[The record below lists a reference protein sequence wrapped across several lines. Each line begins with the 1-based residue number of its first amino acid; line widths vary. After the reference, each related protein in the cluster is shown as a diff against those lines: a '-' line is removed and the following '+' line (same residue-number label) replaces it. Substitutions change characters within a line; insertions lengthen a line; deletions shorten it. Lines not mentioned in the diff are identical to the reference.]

1 MIMPISASGIGNMDI
16 STSSASKAKQKA
28 EEKAMDAFASL
39 MNMTASNDDTQ
50 VIDVQE
56 ASDISTKTDAVEEVT
71 DTYNTNTESKYAVKE
86 TDTSSSTKENYQK
99 TEDNVKS
106 EQTEMIASSD
116 VEDATVVQAAG
127 VLQAVEQLI
136 VEELNITPEELDAL
150 LQDMNLSLE
159 DLLNPANMKE
169 FILQFNNS
177 TNVDLLINEDLA
189 TLVND
194 VCAKVENLIA
204 EFDVTDVTE
213 FSAVVKEI
221 SDKIDEYLNTNEVM
235 VDADKQVVVDENL
248 VPVTEEAS
256 EEVVKVEV
264 IKDNQSTN
272 NVENVMKSAEDA
284 DITISDTENNQQTG
298 EFTSKDDGSNAVIN
312 NLNQAIDN
320 AVTQNGVEGVATY
333 TDAVQ
338 EADIIRQI
346 IDDIKVHLSK
356 DTTSIEVQLN
366 PENLGKVQITVAA
379 KDGIMQAQ
387 IVAETEAAKNA
398 IENSIAVLKESF
410 NNQELKVEAIEVMV
424 ATYDFF
430 SKSQDEQYEQQEQAT
445 TSTKL
450 GGINLDEGLIEDE
463 MSEEEQLQVEI
474 MKAQGNRVSY
484 SI

>member
-39 MNMTASNDDTQ
+39 MNMTASNDDTK
-50 VIDVQE
+50 VMDVQE
-56 ASDISTKTDAVEEVT
+56 TSDVSTKTDAVEEVT
-71 DTYNTNTESKYAVKE
+71 DTYDTKTENKYAVKE
-86 TDTSSSTKENYQK
+86 TDTSSNTNDNYQK
-99 TEDNVKS
+99 TDDNAKVEQVEQKVNTDIED
-106 EQTEMIASSD
+106 T
-116 VEDATVVQAAG
+116 TVIQAAE

-136 VEELNITPEELDAL
+136 VEELNITPEELDTL

-169 FILQFNNS
+169 FILQLNNS

-194 VCAKVENLIA
+194 VCAKVENLLA
-204 EFDVTDVTE
+204 EFEVTDVTE
-213 FSAVVKEI
+213 FASLVKEI
-221 SDKIDEYLNTNEVM
+221 SDKIDEYLNTNTVVNE
-235 VDADKQVVVDENL
+235 DEQVVVDDNL

-264 IKDNQSTN
+264 TKENQSTN
-272 NVENVMKSAEDA
+272 NAENVMKSTEDS

-298 EFTSKDDGSNAVIN
+298 EFTSKDNSSNAVVN

-320 AVTQNGVEGVATY
+320 AVAQNGVEGVAAY
-333 TDAVQ
+333 TDAVR

-366 PENLGKVQITVAA
+366 PENLGKVQISVAA
-379 KDGIMQAQ
+379 KDGVMQAQ
-387 IVAETEAAKNA
+387 IIAETEAAKNA
-398 IENSIAVLKESF
+398 IENSIAVLKENF
-410 NNQELKVEAIEVMV
+410 NNQDLKVEAIEVMV

-430 SKSQDEQYEQQEQAT
+430 SKGQEEQYQENEQSAS
-445 TSTKL
+445 STKI
-450 GGINLDEGLIEDE
+450 GAINLDEGLIEDE
-463 MSEEEQLQVEI
+463 ISEEEQLQVEI
-474 MKAQGNRVSY
+474 MKSKGNRVSY